1 MRRITP
7 LLAVACTA
15 IGSRSEAQSVTVA
28 VTPTRVLVERSACC
42 HLINFDLELHSSA
55 RDTLLIESVTATF
68 LGPRGETLARR
79 EVGLN
84 GMAPSINLLNTR
96 TVPPD
101 KDITLFNPFYSLDR
115 GLEYSSIRY
124 DIQLVGRSDT
134 VSASALVKPERWQP
148 KTDLVLPL
156 QGRILVH
163 DGHDFYSH
171 HRRMDM
177 ALLRS
182 FKVLK
187 RQFNRYAYDFV
198 LVDSMGRMNRTG
210 GKTNEDWF
218 GYGATVF
225 ATGDGIVRYAVNDAA
240 EHHLPDADW
249 SQEQTLSNP
258 RGIPGNNV
266 VIDHGNGECSA
277 MAHLKQGSVRVKVGD
292 RVRRGQPIAAMGL
305 SGDSDWLPH
314 VHYQLMDSCDFLDA
328 EGLPSYF
335 TGFTRA
341 GFKGGPETRGQVDT
355 GDILFVPV
363 RTP

>member
-1 MRRITP
+1 MKHWTLMAALPWLMAMRADAQVIT
-7 LLAVACTA
+7 L
-15 IGSRSEAQSVTVA
+15 SVR
-28 VTPTRVLVERSACC
+28 PQKVLIERSACC
-42 HLINFDLELHSSA
+42 HLLNFDLELQSAA
-55 RDTLLIESVTATF
+55 RDTLVIEAVTATY
-68 LGPRGETLARR
+68 LGQRGEMLAVR
-79 EVGLN
+79 EVGTN
-84 GMAPSINLLNTR
+84 GMAPSIDLLNTR
-96 TVPPD
+96 ALPPGKTITV
-101 KDITLFNPFYSLDR
+101 FNPFVTIDPAFKYST
-115 GLEYSSIRY
+115 IRY
-124 DIQLVGRSDT
+124 DFRLRGIADT
-134 VSASALVKPERWQP
+134 VSASVTVKPERWEP

-182 FKVLK
+182 FNVLK

-198 LVDSMGRMNRTG
+198 LVDSAGRMNRTG

-225 ATGDGIVRYAVNDAA
+225 ATGDGIVRSAVNDAA
-240 EHHLPDADW
+240 EHQLPDANW
-249 SQEQTLSNP
+249 SEETTLSNP
-258 RGIPGNNV
+258 RAIPGNNV

-292 RVRRGQPIAAMGL
+292 RVRRGQAIAAMGL

-314 VHYQLMDSCDFLDA
+314 IHYQLMDNCDFQDA

-335 TGFTRA
+335 SGFVRV
-341 GFKGGPETRGQVDT
+341 GFSGRTEIRGQVDT
-355 GDILFVPV
+355 GDILFVPA
-363 RTP
+363 RP